1 MKMKHNILPSIFTVL
16 NLFSGFLAL
25 LQIIQG
31 HYITAVILLIAAMVF
46 DGLDGQVARWTHQA
60 SNFGIEFDSLCDM
73 VSFCLVPSV
82 LVNELFVADLGF
94 VGGLISFFPALF
106 GGVRLAR
113 FNLHATTEKKAYF
126 TGMPVPAN
134 AITIGSYIWFSYKVF
149 GNYGNSKIILPLVI
163 VLSFLMVS
171 NIRFTAKMSL
181 GFKKDPA
188 TTIKTSVILLIV
200 LGAIVF
206 NVYIIFPVMMVYIIT
221 HLLQWL
227 IGYDEPRRVHFARRK
242 VR

>member
-1 MKMKHNILPSIFTVL
+1 MKMKHNFLPSIFTVL

-31 HYITAVILLIAAMVF
+31 HYITAVTLIIAAMVF
-46 DGLDGQVARWTHQA
+46 DSLDGAVARMTHQA
-60 SNFGIEFDSLCDM
+60 SDFGIEFDSLCDM
-73 VSFCLVPSV
+73 VSFCLVPAV

-94 VGGLISFFPALF
+94 IGGIISFFPALF

-113 FNLHATTEKKAYF
+113 FNLHATLEKKSYF
-126 TGMPVPAN
+126 TGMPVPAS
-134 AITIGSYIWFSYKVF
+134 ALTIGSYIWFSYKVF
-149 GNYGNSKIILPLVI
+149 GNYGNSKIILPLVV

-171 NIRFTAKMSL
+171 RIRFVAKPNFS
-181 GFKKDPA
+181 FKKGKL
-188 TTIKTSVILLIV
+188 TTIWTITALLTILA
-200 LGAIVF
+200 AIIWNAYV
-206 NVYIIFPVMMVYIIT
+206 IFPVMMVFIIT

-227 IGYDEPRRVHFARRK
+227 IGYDEPRMHFARRK

>member
-1 MKMKHNILPSIFTVL
+1 MKMKHNFLPSIFTVL

-31 HYITAVILLIAAMVF
+31 HYITAVVLIIAAMIF
-46 DGLDGQVARWTHQA
+46 DGLDGQVARMLHQA
-60 SNFGIEFDSLCDM
+60 SDFGIEFDSLCDM

-82 LVNELFVADLGF
+82 LINELFVADLGF
-94 VGGLISFFPALF
+94 IGGIISFFPALF

-134 AITIGSYIWFSYKVF
+134 AMAIGSYIWFSYKVF
-149 GNYGNSKIILPLVI
+149 GNYGNSNIILPMVI

-171 NIRFTAKMSL
+171 NIRFTAKPNL
-181 GFKKDPA
+181 GFKKGPLM
-188 TTIKTSVILLIV
+188 TVKTVGVLLIV
-200 LGAIVF
+200 LAAMVF
-206 NVYIIFPVMMVYIIT
+206 NVYVIFPVMMVYVIT
-221 HLLQWL
+221 HILQWL

-242 VR
+242 VH

>member
-1 MKMKHNILPSIFTVL
+1 MKMKHKFLPSIFTVL
-16 NLFSGFLAL
+16 NLFSGFLAI

-31 HYITAVILLIAAMVF
+31 HYITAVTLIIVAMVF
-46 DGLDGQVARWTHQA
+46 DSLDGLVARMTHQA
-60 SNFGIEFDSLCDM
+60 SDFGIEFDSLCDM

-94 VGGLISFFPALF
+94 VGGIISFFPVLF

-113 FNLHATTEKKAYF
+113 FNLHATLEKKAYF
-126 TGMPVPAN
+126 TGMPVPAS
-134 AITIGSYIWFSYKVF
+134 ALAIGSYIWFSYKVF
-149 GNYGNSKIILPLVI
+149 GNYGNSKIILPLVV

-171 NIRFTAKMSL
+171 NIRFIAQPKL
-181 GFKKDPA
+181 GFRKGTL
-188 TTIKTSVILLIV
+188 TTVKTTGILLTLIV
-200 LGAIVF
+200 IIIFNAYVIFPLMIVF
-206 NVYIIFPVMMVYIIT
+206 IIT

-227 IGYDEPRRVHFARRK
+227 IGYDEPRVHFARRK